1 MVVDGSSST
10 STTRRRKFRGQICD
24 NMDRSKNRVPKSQ
37 RRKKN
42 QRRERVRRHKVQMR
56 EKVAML
62 RNTVFLLH
70 FCYAVGLRL
79 KPPIVLSGNLFLP
92 GPGSRLHLGLIS
104 FLTSFFFQA
113 QIPRGHVYTYVYT
126 AIRDINRLM
135 RPEHP

>member
-1 MVVDGSSST
+1 MVVAVLVLLGEGSLEVKFPT
-10 STTRRRKFRGQICD
+10 IWTDQKTEFRRVREE
-24 NMDRSKNRVPKSQ
+24 
-37 RRKKN
+37 KKN

>member
-1 MVVDGSSST
+1 MVVAVLVLLGEGSLEVKFPT
-10 STTRRRKFRGQICD
+10 IWTDQKTEFRRVREE
-24 NMDRSKNRVPKSQ
+24 
-37 RRKKN
+37 KN
-42 QRRERVRRHKVQMR
+42 QRRERGRRHKVQMR

-79 KPPIVLSGNLFLP
+79 RPPIVLSGNLFLP

>member
-1 MVVDGSSST
+1 
-10 STTRRRKFRGQICD
+10 
-24 NMDRSKNRVPKSQ
+24 
-37 RRKKN
+37 
-42 QRRERVRRHKVQMR
+42 MR

-126 AIRDINRLM
+126 AIRDINRFM

>member
-1 MVVDGSSST
+1 MVVAVLVLLGEGSLEIKFPT
-10 STTRRRKFRGQICD
+10 IWTDQKPEFRRVREE
-24 NMDRSKNRVPKSQ
+24 
-37 RRKKN
+37 KN